1 LSDITISHFY
11 THPQG
16 ALIFPSRYKKDIFSV
31 QEKERKGMRWREGER
46 MLLSILN
53 GIYKGQRQSKQ
64 SVNRA
69 VSHTYIMMSLAV
81 YTHTHA
87 LSHANAYTRTH
98 AHTHKH
104 THLFIYSFTSTNKQD
119 ESGFLCLS
127 LRLFDSEERDIITYG
142 NVDQLGFF
150 YAWLDEKGGLVFPY
164 LMMGKKCCHGL
175 IFCQSLQN

>member
-1 LSDITISHFY
+1 M
-11 THPQG
+11 
-16 ALIFPSRYKKDIFSV
+16 
-31 QEKERKGMRWREGER
+31 ERGRE

-81 YTHTHA
+81 YTHT
-87 LSHANAYTRTH
+87 RTYAH
-98 AHTHKH
+98 AHT
-104 THLFIYSFTSTNKQD
+104 FIHSFTSTNKQD

-142 NVDQLGFF
+142 NLDQLGFF

-164 LMMGKKCCHGL
+164 LMMGKNAAMASFFANRYKTKLMSICF
-175 IFCQSLQN
+175 IFRACSQMGARSYLMDGYFGR